1 MSEKKNSIDEILC
14 EMNFSSEERD
24 VFAKSIEYSKQ
35 EQSGEE
41 INAKDM
47 IMQLV
52 KELSGHEI

>member
-1 MSEKKNSIDEILC
+1 MSEKKNSIDMILE
-14 EMNFSSEERD
+14 EMKFSADERE
-24 VFAKSIEYSKQ
+24 VFGKSIEYSKQ

-52 KELSGHEI
+52 KELSCHEI